1 MPSDVFIDG
10 ARCLE
15 RIRKLYKLWQNTNN
29 EDGTDVL
36 THENDAI
43 RSADAIIIV

>member
-15 RIRKLYKLWQNTNN
+15 RIRKLYTLWHVSDLIDLMKST
-29 EDGTDVL
+29 L
-36 THENDAI
+36 
-43 RSADAIIIV
+43 